1 MQANY
6 EYYPGTPGHQYDD
19 LSLGV
24 STAVDARYTQS
35 KLLASRGNPFIE
47 ALPFPRSQ
55 EEVYTAYLKPIPYD
69 RTATET
75 MSPEEIEMNLDV
87 LKELRFP
94 LPFHHELEVTFY
106 NILSASY
113 RSRISKFNLTPTA
126 RISTN
131 GQTSESYHQLLGNP
145 ASAANTGLALLG
157 YSGCGKSS
165 SLEILLSHYPQV
177 IYHHDDHGGR
187 YPQIV
192 YLAVNCIPNSN
203 FSALYSRIGEAI
215 DRALNLDEPIYQK
228 MVESKRSLGEKSSC
242 IRKLIEIF
250 SIGAIILD
258 EIQLIDF
265 NTTKE
270 NSFESLLLLTNET
283 KVAFVVV
290 GTEDAYSKMFKEP
303 RTARRIGEIINGNAY
318 CENHAYFSRMLK
330 MLFRYQWFQKCVPP
344 TSEIAEALYELSHG
358 IIYFLIKSY
367 IELHRAY
374 YRETPPPEI
383 NAVFIRTRVQPR
395 MKQLYCL
402 LQDTIPHNP
411 MHADADPALHV
422 DEQHQEAFAQSYLDQ
437 CREADALRQNVY
449 SNVASIL
456 GSTIEFKKVDAAYSR
471 VIANPKQKLTER
483 DLTGAV
489 IKLLSRSKSNAPKKT
504 MLTPISFEDMKKSLL
519 DSAGKDTSPN

>member
-19 LSLGV
+19 LLLGV
-24 STAVDARYTQS
+24 STAVNARYTQT
-35 KLLASRGNPFIE
+35 KLLVSRGNPFIE

-55 EEVYTAYLKPIPYD
+55 EEVYAAYLKPIPYD

-75 MSPEEIEMNLDV
+75 MSPEEIEMNLDA

-106 NILSASY
+106 NILAASY

-126 RISTN
+126 HISTN

-228 MVESKRSLGEKSSC
+228 MVESKRNLGEKSSC

-383 NAVFIRTRVQPR
+383 NAMFIRTRVQPR
-395 MKQLYCL
+395 MEQFCRL
-402 LQDTIPHNP
+402 LQDTIPRNL
-411 MHADADPALHV
+411 MRADADPALHV

-456 GSTIEFKKVDAAYSR
+456 GSTVEFKKVDAAYSR

-489 IKLLSRSKSNAPKKT
+489 VKLLSRSKSNAPKKT
-504 MLTPISFEDMKKSLL
+504 MLTPISFEDMKQSLL
-519 DSAGKDTSPN
+519 DSAEKDTPPN